1 VPDPT
6 FTSAVIRAEPDGYD
20 TGKERL
26 MGRQSAGHGFLR
38 AAVGARAGRPIH
50 GMTATARSAEGVK
63 ALVESIDPAATF
75 QWLRPHQLAEISKIG
90 TLYVPA
96 PTLGPEARLRQRAG
110 VASFSLCGVTHTTAS
125 HQAMN
130 DVASLLTE
138 PVMPWDAL
146 ICTSNAVLETVRRV
160 LAAQADYLR
169 WRFGPAVRLQG
180 PQLPVIPLGV
190 HCDDFASNEGQRAE
204 ARRQL
209 GIEDDVVAGLFL
221 GRLVFHAKAHPY
233 PMLRAFQRAA
243 ERTGKRLALIFCG
256 WFPNAAIEA
265 AFRTGASAFAPSI
278 KAIFVEGRKAQE
290 RKRAWAASDLFVSLS
305 DSIQET
311 FGLTPIEAMAT
322 GLPVVVSDWNGYRDT
337 VRHEID
343 GFRIRTFAPASGMGE
358 ALAHAHETSELTYDR
373 YCWAAAAATAVDVG
387 DAAQAI
393 GALATNE
400 TLRRRM
406 GQAGR
411 QRARDVYDWSV
422 VYRQYQALWRDLQE
436 RRSASRADAELA
448 PWIAGAPRMYPASLD
463 PFEAFGHYP
472 TFTIGADSRLSLV
485 PAAVTTELAAA
496 LDHGLFDGLTVPR
509 RAVEAILG
517 RLETAEQTVA
527 ELARGLGI
535 HVAMTARS
543 AGLLVK
549 LGLVRVE
556 PDGTTPDA

>member
-1 VPDPT
+1 VPEHT

-26 MGRQSAGHGFLR
+26 MGRQSAGYGFLR

-50 GMTATARSAEGVK
+50 GMTATARSAEGFK

-75 QWLRPHQLAEISKIG
+75 QWLRPHQLAEIGKIG
-90 TLYVPA
+90 TLYMPA
-96 PTLGPEARLRQRAG
+96 PTLGPDARLRQRAG

-130 DVASLLTE
+130 DLASLLTE

-146 ICTSNAVLETVRRV
+146 ICTSNAVVETVHRV
-160 LAAQADYLR
+160 LEAQAEYLR
-169 WRFGPAVRLQG
+169 WRFGPTVRLQR

-190 HCDDFASNEGQRAE
+190 HCDDFASNERQRAQT
-204 ARRQL
+204 RRQL

-233 PMLRAFQRAA
+233 PMLRAFQSAA
-243 ERTGKRLALIFCG
+243 VRTGKRLALIFCG

-265 AFRTGASAFAPSI
+265 AFRTGASAFAPDI
-278 KAIFVEGRKAQE
+278 KVIFVEGRKPQE
-290 RKRAWAASDLFVSLS
+290 RERAWAACDLFVSLS
-305 DSIQET
+305 DNIQET
-311 FGLTPIEAMAT
+311 FGLTPIEAMAA

-337 VRHEID
+337 VRHEVD
-343 GFRIRTFAPASGMGE
+343 GFRVRTFAPASGMGD

-387 DAAQAI
+387 EAAEAV
-393 GALATNE
+393 GALAANA

-406 GQAGR
+406 GEAGR
-411 QRARDVYDWSV
+411 QRARELYDWSV
-422 VYRQYQALWRDLQE
+422 VYRQYQALWLDLQE
-436 RRSASRADAELA
+436 RRSASHTDTEPA
-448 PWIAGAPRMYPASLD
+448 PWIAGAPRASAANLD

-472 TFTIGADSRLSLV
+472 TFTIGADTRLSLG
-485 PAAVTTELAAA
+485 PNAMASELAAA
-496 LDHGLFDGLTVPR
+496 LDHALFDGLTVPR
-509 RAVEAILG
+509 HAVEAMLA
-517 RLETAEQTVA
+517 RLETAGQTVA

-535 HVAMTARS
+535 HVAVVARS
-543 AGLLVK
+543 AGLLIK

-556 PDGTTPDA
+556 PDGSARQA